1 MSSQIVIVGRTNV
14 GKSLLFNKLV
24 QQKKSLVVDHH
35 GVTKDFNSGF
45 INLTPNSR
53 ISITDTSGFTDG
65 AENEKMTHRR
75 IIDIVGS
82 SSLILYVIPADEID
96 HPDDHKYISEIRG
109 FNKDIFLVV
118 NKVDLLKKNFTLAEA
133 YKYGI
138 KDTYEISAKNNTGLS
153 LLRESIIKNVNHH
166 DYDDNIFKRITIV
179 GKPNTG
185 KSTLVNILLKEEI
198 MLTSDK
204 PGTTIDCIDSMYSHK
219 GKLYLIYDTAGLSR
233 KSKSRE
239 KISSYS
245 MLNTIKNIS
254 DTDLSLFLIDG
265 TEEVSKQNKTI
276 LDYIRKSNKPYLIV
290 INKIDK
296 LDKSE
301 ILQTRKKIN
310 YFLNITDD
318 ARCVYISAL
327 KRKNIANLKKEIHNM
342 SMRLHKRYKSSNLTK
357 ILNEAT
363 TSHPPPL
370 VNNRRIKLKF
380 AQQTDND
387 NLSIVIHGNQTSK
400 IPKTYTRYLVNYFIN
415 KLKLNGIPL
424 RIIYSKQENPFI

>member
-1 MSSQIVIVGRTNV
+1 M
-14 GKSLLFNKLV
+14 
-24 QQKKSLVVDHH
+24 
-35 GVTKDFNSGF
+35 
-45 INLTPNSR
+45 
-53 ISITDTSGFTDG
+53 
-65 AENEKMTHRR
+65 
-75 IIDIVGS
+75 
-82 SSLILYVIPADEID
+82 
-96 HPDDHKYISEIRG
+96 
-109 FNKDIFLVV
+109 
-118 NKVDLLKKNFTLAEA
+118 
-133 YKYGI
+133 
-138 KDTYEISAKNNTGLS
+138 
-153 LLRESIIKNVNHH
+153 
-166 DYDDNIFKRITIV
+166 
-179 GKPNTG
+179 
-185 KSTLVNILLKEEI
+185 
-198 MLTSDK
+198 
-204 PGTTIDCIDSMYSHK
+204 
-219 GKLYLIYDTAGLSR
+219 
-233 KSKSRE
+233 
-239 KISSYS
+239 
-245 MLNTIKNIS
+245 
-254 DTDLSLFLIDG
+254 
-265 TEEVSKQNKTI
+265 
-276 LDYIRKSNKPYLIV
+276 